1 VEDVEV
7 SASPDVAASTYWR
20 DRPVFVTGA
29 TGLLGGWL
37 VRRLLQGGAAVTA
50 LVRHDLSKNPLLSPE
65 EVARVTVVRGDVRDQ
80 ELLTR
85 TLAAGGADTVFHAAA
100 QAIVGKANIDPA
112 TTLDT
117 NVRGTWTLLE
127 AVRANPSVKS
137 VVVAS
142 SDKAYGE
149 HETLP
154 YDESAALLPVHA
166 YDTSKACGDM
176 IARMYA
182 VGFGLPVAVTRCGN
196 YFGGGDLNWNRIVPS
211 TIRSALRHERPVIRS
226 DGTLVRDYFYI
237 EDGVI
242 ATMRLAEALHDRAE
256 LRGEAFNFSYE
267 LPLDVLSI
275 ARRILERMG
284 VSPELDVRGEA
295 HHEIQRQWLTAAK
308 ARRMLGWT
316 PEFTLDTGLDR
327 SIAWY
332 REYLARG

>member
-1 VEDVEV
+1 MT
-7 SASPDVAASTYWR
+7 APPDGAVGTYWR

-50 LVRHDLSKNPLLSPE
+50 LVRHDLAKNPLLSPGE
-65 EVARVTVVRGDVRDQ
+65 AARVTVVQGDVRDQ
-80 ELLTR
+80 DLLTR
-85 TLAAGGADTVFHAAA
+85 TLAARGIDTVVHAAA
-100 QAIVGKANIDPA
+100 QAIVGKANLDPA
-112 TTLDT
+112 GTLDT

-154 YDESAALLPVHA
+154 YDESSALLAAHP
-166 YDTSKACGDM
+166 YDASKACGDI
-176 IARMYA
+176 IARTYA
-182 VGFGLPVAVTRCGN
+182 VAFGLPVAVTRCGN

-211 TIRSALRHERPVIRS
+211 TIRSALRHERPVIRT

-242 ATMRLAEALHDRAE
+242 ATLRLAEALHDRAE

-267 LPLDVLSI
+267 LPLDVLSV
-275 ARRILERMG
+275 ARRILGRMG
-284 VSPELDVRGEA
+284 APGELDVRGEA
-295 HHEIQRQWLTAAK
+295 HHEIRRQWLTAAK
-308 ARRMLGWT
+308 ARRMLGWA